1 MYSANRS
8 GGVCTHGCST
18 SGAPWNCR
26 IAIFPLTAWAV
37 ARFRLS
43 SVQAGRA
50 SPADGSSSGGLRV
63 VEREHDELVGY
74 RLEAGSGM
82 EGRQGQHHRGYADS
96 DPPVQGLLTGDPL
109 SNPDGRGDVQPE
121 YHVEEHIMPRPPCA
135 AVRTLDSV
143 LRGTFPLLAGS
154 FKDVKGVSQRLQTGG
169 NPRHQMGVCLDILL
183 FSREW
188 KLDPSVDWK
197 REKLLAENLVRAFV
211 DLKDDM
217 KWTEII
223 LQNRLFWEPEYYKHY
238 TQDQAHYTHIHI
250 DWMTNSLKG
259 KGKSEAD
266 IIALSPQ
273 AKNDGFR
280 STLTARLQGIKNQF
294 DGDSL
299 PVIDLAAIAKPLN
312 PDLNPVGDWR
322 VAVGQW
328 IWIYS
333 FDASGNVTWRDP
345 LNGLNGKGT
354 WKNAPGLIN
363 FQWANSTTTENWKTP
378 IKPSE
383 QKGTTTMKGTTYEVN
398 AVRL

>member
-1 MYSANRS
+1 
-8 GGVCTHGCST
+8 
-18 SGAPWNCR
+18 
-26 IAIFPLTAWAV
+26 
-37 ARFRLS
+37 
-43 SVQAGRA
+43 
-50 SPADGSSSGGLRV
+50 
-63 VEREHDELVGY
+63 
-74 RLEAGSGM
+74 
-82 EGRQGQHHRGYADS
+82 
-96 DPPVQGLLTGDPL
+96 
-109 SNPDGRGDVQPE
+109 
-121 YHVEEHIMPRPPCA
+121 
-135 AVRTLDSV
+135 
-143 LRGTFPLLAGS
+143 
-154 FKDVKGVSQRLQTGG
+154 
-169 NPRHQMGVCLDILL
+169 MGVCLDILL
-183 FSREW
+183 VSREW
-188 KLDPSVDWK
+188 KLDASVDWK

>member
-1 MYSANRS
+1 
-8 GGVCTHGCST
+8 
-18 SGAPWNCR
+18 
-26 IAIFPLTAWAV
+26 
-37 ARFRLS
+37 
-43 SVQAGRA
+43 
-50 SPADGSSSGGLRV
+50 
-63 VEREHDELVGY
+63 
-74 RLEAGSGM
+74 
-82 EGRQGQHHRGYADS
+82 
-96 DPPVQGLLTGDPL
+96 
-109 SNPDGRGDVQPE
+109 
-121 YHVEEHIMPRPPCA
+121 MPRPPCA

-154 FKDVKGVSQRLQTGG
+154 FKDVKGMSQRLQTGG

-238 TQDQAHYTHIHI
+238 TQDRAHFTHIHI

-280 STLTARLQGIKNQF
+280 SALTAKLQSISHQF
-294 DGDSL
+294 DSNSL
-299 PVIDLAAIAKPLN
+299 ASVNLAAIAKPLN

-328 IWIYS
+328 NWLYS

-345 LNGLNGKGT
+345 LNGMNGKGT
-354 WKNAPGLIN
+354 WRVVPGNIT
-363 FQWANSTTTENWKTP
+363 FTWANSTTTESWKTP
-378 IKPSE
+378 IKPTE
-383 QKGTTTMKGTTYEVN
+383 QKGTTKMKGTIYEVN